1 MSEQVTSPLA
11 PSHFWYESAYRVLL
25 DALPRDTHSHWVEVG
40 VFHGA
45 SLAWL
50 CAAVL
55 ESGKPVTLHG
65 VDDWSSWDGE
75 ASGEALQLSCKTA
88 LAPYVESLGSR
99 LLLHSLP
106 STRAAQTFADRS
118 LSVVWLDAD
127 HSYEAVRQD
136 IAAWLPKL
144 KPGGT
149 LGGDDY
155 SYSGVAKA
163 TREAFGSRLILGDG
177 TRHRA
182 RWPWW
187 MVRVGG

>member
-1 MSEQVTSPLA
+1 M
-11 PSHFWYESAYRVLL
+11 LL
-25 DALPRDTHSHWVEVG
+25 DALPDDAPTQWVEVG

-50 CAAVL
+50 CAEVL
-55 ESGKPVTLHG
+55 RSGKAVSIAG

-75 ASGEALQLSCKTA
+75 MAGEQLRASAEQALARYREALGQRLQLHAMS
-88 LAPYVESLGSR
+88 
-99 LLLHSLP
+99 
-106 STRAAQTFADRS
+106 STDAATLFPNGS

-127 HSYEAVRQD
+127 HSYDAVRAD

-144 KPGGT
+144 KPGGAI
-149 LGGDDY
+149 GGDDY
-155 SYSGVAKA
+155 SYSGVERA
-163 TREAFGSRLILGDG
+163 TREAFGDRLILGDG

-187 MVRVGG
+187 MVRV